1 VLVEIIVIS
10 AACATGYVVLWG
22 VIRYLGYRSAQ
33 AAVLPVL
40 AGLAGGLA
48 AISYLNGFDL
58 LNFLVSFSL
67 LGGLALTV
75 ILWKR
80 RGI

>member
-1 VLVEIIVIS
+1 MLVKIIVICTAS
-10 AACATGYVVLWG
+10 ATGYVVLWG

-33 AAVLPVL
+33 ASVLPVL
-40 AGLAGGLA
+40 AGLAGGLG